1 MRSLLVLA
9 AVAALFAACGD
20 DDDASTEGG
29 GNNGTGTVAIAIE
42 PVDGV
47 LIEGFE
53 LAFRLETAGGELVD
67 RVVWNDFVAAEG
79 DGTIEAF
86 YETVYE
92 AEVPAGTITVLAQ
105 VNVGIGPPPEPV
117 DPAGELACRLEVEVG
132 AGERA
137 EVEVAL
143 NPEGDCLRLR

>member
-1 MRSLLVLA
+1 MRPLLLLP
-9 AVAALFAACGD
+9 AVALLLTAC
-20 DDDASTEGG
+20 DDDATDAEAP
-29 GNNGTGTVAIAIE
+29 TGTVTVAIE

-53 LAFRLETAGGELVD
+53 LGFRIETADGEVLD
-67 RVVWNDFVAAEG
+67 EVVWNEFVAAEG
-79 DGTIEAF
+79 DGTVEAF

-92 AEVPAGTITVLAQ
+92 REVPIGTVTVLAQ

-117 DPAGELACRLEVEVG
+117 DPAGDLNCSLDVEVPEDG
-132 AGERA
+132 RV

-143 NPEGDCLRLR
+143 DPAGNCLRLR